1 MRPVAFKEGQ
11 RVIRRAN
18 PTKQRRTGREVPG
31 LATFIHTVQN
41 KTWHPSV
48 AEATL
53 HTIPADSSAL
63 IAGDI
68 RRSRLLQ
75 KRWLYHPLFWVLYY
89 SMTITL
95 YLSLREKLMVSQY
108 IFTGVM
114 VLIQAGCCY
123 INIHVLI
130 PRLLFARR
138 YSAYILGLFA
148 VLGICPFIT
157 QGIEYAYLHVY
168 EPAMLAKARFFSLG
182 AWFIGFIQCIY
193 VLGLATGLKFV
204 KDTLVNQQI
213 QKEREKHYLETELK
227 FLRTQIQ
234 PHFFF
239 NTLNN
244 IYSLTL
250 KKSDEAPDVI
260 LKLSHLM
267 SYMLYESTAPLV
279 PLAKEIDYLHN
290 YLDVEQLRF
299 GSRLS
304 ISFTIEGITAGIQI
318 PPMILILF
326 LENSFKHGVKNNI
339 NNILIAI
346 RLSVQDGFLFF
357 HVENPI
363 SEEEKGLNPNGIGL
377 KNVRRRLDLL
387 YGDKHTLEI
396 RENNQLF
403 TVSLKMP
410 LC

>member
-1 MRPVAFKEGQ
+1 M
-11 RVIRRAN
+11 
-18 PTKQRRTGREVPG
+18 
-31 LATFIHTVQN
+31 
-41 KTWHPSV
+41 

-68 RRSRLLQ
+68 RRSGLLQ

-89 SMTITL
+89 GMTVTL
-95 YLSLREKLMVSQY
+95 YLSLREKLAVSQY
-108 IFTGVM
+108 VFTGLM

-123 INIHVLI
+123 INIYVLI
-130 PRLLFARR
+130 PGLLFTRR
-138 YSAYILGLFA
+138 YGIYILSLFA
-148 VLGICPFIT
+148 VLAICPFVT
-157 QGIEYAYLHVY
+157 QGIEYGYLRVY
-168 EPAMLAKARFFSLG
+168 EPAVLAKARLFTPG
-182 AWFIGFIQCIY
+182 AWFVGFIQCIY
-193 VLGLATGLKFV
+193 VIGLATGLKFV
-204 KDTLVNQQI
+204 KDTLINQQI
-213 QKEREKHYLETELK
+213 QKEREKQYLETELK

-260 LKLSHLM
+260 LKLSDLM

-279 PLAKEIDYLHN
+279 PLSKEIDYLHN

-299 GSRLS
+299 GNRLK
-304 ISFTIEGITAGIQI
+304 ISFTIEGITTGVQI

-339 NNILIAI
+339 NNILITISLRVDA
-346 RLSVQDGFLFF
+346 GHLFF

-363 SEEEKGLNPNGIGL
+363 AEEEKPPVPTSTAWPGANPNGIGL

-387 YGDKHTLEI
+387 YGDRHTLEI